1 MTRSRPRILWVS
13 TSPDTR
19 GGIGSYVR
27 TMRSTRLW
35 RDWDVRHVTTHR
47 NGSGISKVAT
57 FGAGLARFGAALVRR
72 PDAVHVHTASYGSFA
87 RKAVV
92 TWVARAARVPVVLH
106 VHGGEFVRFHD
117 RCPAPVQALIR
128 ATLHTAD
135 TVVALGDR
143 WAERLADVAPRARI
157 LVVPNG
163 VRLPE
168 NPRPTDRDPGVHV
181 VAVGDVSDA
190 KGTFV
195 LLDAWAK
202 LTAELPP
209 GSARLTV
216 AGAGE
221 VDRARTAVTDLGI
234 GDSVEVTGWIRPGA
248 VAGLFASADVL
259 ALPSRA
265 EGQPMA
271 VLEAMAHG
279 LAVVATDVGGIP
291 DLVGA
296 DQGILVPRDDPE
308 ALTAALRVVVTDDA
322 RRTAMGEAGVAAV
335 RERFDVDV
343 VAGRLDALYRRVT
356 GRVPTGIDDG
366 APAEPLVLTI
376 VLDRTGFGGAEIVL
390 LETVRHLDPTRMRAR
405 LVCLRDGGALA
416 DDFRAAGIEVE
427 VLERNGRYDLSTLPK
442 LVAGL
447 RRSRTDAVLVTH
459 HHRASLLLGRIAAR
473 LTGAA
478 SLVAV
483 HNMDL
488 VAQGGRC
495 LPRTTVET
503 LALSQALVLLS
514 PSQGEYL
521 HREEGVGSRPWR
533 RTREAVVRNG
543 ITIGPAPSADD
554 RAWARS
560 ELGLADTDEVVMIV
574 ARLYPEKAH
583 EVLFSAIAELVP
595 SRPRLKLVVVGDGA
609 RRPEL
614 EALTER
620 LGISGITTFTGVR
633 RDVRR
638 LLPAVDVSALSSTHE
653 AAPLVLLEAMAAA
666 KPIVSTDCGAVR
678 DLVTDGTDGHL
689 VPIGDHTAMADRI
702 GRILADPALRD
713 AMGAAAYA
721 HAVRE
726 HRIETTSDDLTTLV
740 EELSADPR
748 PREHTR

>member
-1 MTRSRPRILWVS
+1 MTRSRPRVLWVS
-13 TSPDTR
+13 TSPETR
-19 GGIGSYVR
+19 GGIGAYVR
-27 TMRSTRLW
+27 TMRSTTLW

-47 NGSGISKVAT
+47 DGSTAARIAT
-57 FGAGLARFGAALVRR
+57 FGTGLVRVCAALVRR
-72 PDAVHVHTASYGSFA
+72 PAAVHLHTASYGSFV
-87 RKAVV
+87 RKASL
-92 TWVARAARVPVVLH
+92 TWIARAARVPVVLH

-117 RCPAPVQALIR
+117 RCPAPARAVIR

-143 WAERLADVAPRARI
+143 WAARLGEVAPRARI
-157 LVVPNG
+157 LVVPNA
-163 VRLPE
+163 VRIPE
-168 NPRPTDRDPGVHV
+168 QPSRTAGTGGVHV

-209 GSARLTV
+209 ATARLTI

-221 VDRARTAVTDLGI
+221 VDRARAAVTELGI
-234 GDSVEVTGWIRPGA
+234 GDSVEVTDWIRPGA
-248 VAGLFASADVL
+248 VADLLASAAVL

-291 DLVGA
+291 DLVGPE
-296 DQGILVPRDDPE
+296 QGILVPRDDRE
-308 ALTAALRVVVTDDA
+308 ALTDALRDVVTDDA
-322 RRTAMGEAGVAAV
+322 RRTAMGAAALAAV
-335 RERFDVDV
+335 RDRFDVDV
-343 VAGRLDALYRRVT
+343 VVARLDALYRRVT
-356 GRVPTGIDDG
+356 GREPTVRAAA
-366 APAEPLVLTI
+366 APSRPLVLTV

-390 LETVRHLDPTRMRAR
+390 LETVRHLDPARVRAR

-416 DDFRAAGIEVE
+416 DDFRAAGAEVE

-442 LVAGL
+442 LVSGL
-447 RRSRTDAVLVTH
+447 RRSGTDAVLVTH

-473 LTGAA
+473 LTGAV

-495 LPRTTVET
+495 LPRSTVET

-514 PSQGEYL
+514 QSQGEYL

-543 ITIGPAPSADD
+543 ITIGPAPTAAD
-554 RAWARS
+554 RAWARA
-560 ELGLADTDEVVMIV
+560 ELGLGDDDEVVMIV

-583 EVLFSAIAELVP
+583 EVLFAAIAELLP
-595 SRPRLKLVVVGDGA
+595 SRPRLRLVVVGDGA

-614 EALTER
+614 EALAGR
-620 LGISGITTFTGVR
+620 LGIAGITTFTGVR
-633 RDVRR
+633 RDVRK
-638 LLPAVDVSALSSTHE
+638 LLPAIDVSALSSTHE

-666 KPIVSTDCGAVR
+666 KPIVSTDCGAVA
-678 DLVTDGTDGHL
+678 DLVSDGTDGHL
-689 VPIGDHTAMADRI
+689 VPIGDHIAMADRI
-702 GRILADPALRD
+702 GRILADPVLRD
-713 AMGAAAYA
+713 AMGAAAYD

-726 HRIETTSDDLTTLV
+726 HRIETTADDLTALV
-740 EELSADPR
+740 EDLSGDPR
-748 PREHTR
+748 PREHMR